1 MVIMS
6 NDITSQIESNKNRTW
21 IIIGLFCLFI
31 ATLGFIW
38 GKTTGFAPSWTI
50 TAIVIS
56 SMMSL
61 FSYFYG
67 DKMILKMSK
76 AKPADK
82 NKDKDFFYA
91 VGILVKKAGIPAPKL
106 YVIEET
112 APNAFATGRDPDH
125 ASVCVTRGLLEKLDY
140 KEMEGVIAH
149 ELSHVKNYD
158 IRLMAI
164 VSVLVGTVVYLADWF
179 MRSLWWGGAK
189 RDREEKNGLSS
200 VFFMLGILLALL
212 TPFIATLIQLAIS
225 RRREFLADGSGALLT
240 KNPEGLAKA
249 LEKISYDK
257 AVLHAANN
265 ATAHLFIA
273 NPFKGKSFGKR
284 FSGLFDTHPPM
295 EERVKILR
303 SMRS

>member
-112 APNAFATGRDPDH
+112 APNAFATGRDPNH

>member
-1 MVIMS
+1 MN

-31 ATLGFIW
+31 ATLGFLW

-50 TAIVIS
+50 TAIVVS

-67 DKMILKMSK
+67 DKMILGMSK

-82 NKDKDFFYA
+82 SKDKDFFYA
-91 VGILVKKAGIPAPKL
+91 VDILVKKAGIPKPKL
-106 YVIEET
+106 YVIEEA

-149 ELSHVKNYD
+149 ELSHIKNYD
-158 IRLMAI
+158 IRLMAV

-212 TPFIATLIQLAIS
+212 TPLIATLIQLAIS

-257 AVLHAANN
+257 AVLHTANN

-273 NPFKGKSFGKR
+273 NPFKGKSSGKR

-303 SMRS
+303 SMRP

>member
-1 MVIMS
+1 MN
-6 NDITSQIESNKNRTW
+6 NDISSQIESNKYKTW
-21 IIIGLFCLFI
+21 FIIGLFCLFI
-31 ATLGFIW
+31 ATLGFLW
-38 GKTTGFAPSWTI
+38 GKTTGFTPVWTI

-56 SMMSL
+56 SAMSL

-67 DKMILKMSK
+67 DKMILGMSK

-82 NKDKDFFYA
+82 NRDKDLFYA
-91 VGILVKKAGIPAPKL
+91 VNILVKKAGIPVPKL

-179 MRSLWWGGAK
+179 MRSLWWGGSAG
-189 RDREEKNGLSS
+189 RRSEREEKNGLGSL
-200 VFFMLGILLALL
+200 FFMLGILLALL
-212 TPFIATLIQLAIS
+212 TPLIATLIQLAIS

-303 SMRS
+303 SMQP